1 MSFITWG
8 LLMLMLCC
16 WWWSVFCGSVVQRGI
31 LDSVKLMADLSA
43 AGLRD
48 VWTHLCID
56 EGLGKQQGG
65 RIGYGKPFN
74 T

>member
-1 MSFITWG
+1 
-8 LLMLMLCC
+8 MLMLYCC
-16 WWWSVFCGSVVQRGI
+16 WWCCVSCGSVVQRGI
-31 LDSVKLMADLSA
+31 LDSVKLRADLLA

-65 RIGYGKPFN
+65 RIGYGK